1 MINETAKRNEQKRI
15 ISRQTTAFTK
25 TNRKKTVLT
34 KTSTRAEHKYEHEY
48 EERTEISS
56 RFCMRK
62 VAFTYLQVACL
73 TIFFANFDLDVDT
86 VLGVHFRF
94 IFVVNVTQFAI
105 LLQ

>member
-1 MINETAKRNEQKRI
+1 
-15 ISRQTTAFTK
+15 
-25 TNRKKTVLT
+25 
-34 KTSTRAEHKYEHEY
+34 
-48 EERTEISS
+48 
-56 RFCMRK
+56 MRK
-62 VAFTYLQVACL
+62 VAFTYLQVAGL